1 MQNFRAFLSAAVSS
15 HRPFLL
21 DGGTGTMLQARGLR
35 PGDLPELWNLTR
47 PDDILALHAAYLR
60 AGASI
65 LSSNTFGANRL
76 HFPSAASAD
85 AALPP
90 LTDIIPAAISI
101 ARRAIAEAD
110 REGSAFVA
118 LDIGPSGKLL
128 APLGDL
134 AFEDAVALFAEVVRI
149 GARAGAD
156 LILLET
162 FNDAYETKAAVLAAK
177 EASDLPVIVS
187 NTYDRDAHLL
197 SGTPPE
203 AMVPLLESLRVDA
216 IGANCGLGPDLLLP
230 VAQRLLAAARVPILI
245 SPNAGL
251 PQLRDGRTTYPL
263 DPARFT
269 EQMMSIAALG
279 PAILGGCCG
288 TTPDHI
294 SALSSALSSAP
305 PATPPAP
312 DPTIA
317 VATSWHHALPIG
329 LPSAPPIL
337 IGERINPTGKPAFQA
352 ALRAG
357 DLAPALRE
365 AVLQKD
371 DGAQV
376 LDVNV
381 GVPGA
386 DEPAL
391 LLRLVS
397 ELQAVTE
404 LPLQIDTSDPAALA
418 PALRIYNGKPLIN
431 SVNGKRESLE
441 AVLPLVARYGGV
453 LVALTL
459 DEKGIPSDPAD
470 RLRIALRIRDAAT
483 EAGIPPSDLL
493 FDPLAMAA
501 SADPAAPLATLES
514 LRLLKA
520 QGFKTSLGLSNIS
533 FGLPRR
539 PLLNATFL
547 SLAIQAGLDAAILNP
562 HSAPILDALHAASA
576 LLRRDPSFSA
586 YIPYA
591 LAHPAPLASGGA
603 GGSPAAASSSG
614 PLREGAVAQGA
625 TGGVPVPPPD
635 NHQTTKLPNHQTTQ
649 SLYSAILS
657 GLKLPAAEAAR
668 AALDPPDPVA
678 PMDLINDTIIP
689 ALDAIGTAFEQ
700 KRAFLPQLLMAAEA
714 AQAAFAVLQQHL
726 LSTPSAAKR
735 PRKYPIILATVQG
748 DIHDIGKNILATL
761 LRNYDYEVHDLGR
774 DVPPADI
781 LDAVRRFHAPLVG
794 LSALMT
800 TTLPAMEDTIALLR
814 RESPDTRIMVGGA
827 VLTPDYASSI
837 HADFYGRDAMSS
849 VRYAESLLPQ

>member
-1 MQNFRAFLSAAVSS
+1 MQNFRAFLSASVSS
-15 HRPFLL
+15 HRPLLL

-101 ARRAIAEAD
+101 ARRAIAEAG

-149 GARAGAD
+149 GARAGTD

-279 PAILGGCCG
+279 PTILGGCCG

-312 DPTIA
+312 DPSIA

-404 LPLQIDTSDPAALA
+404 LPLQIDTSDPSALA
-418 PALRIYNGKPLIN
+418 LALRIYNGKPLIN

-459 DEKGIPSDPAD
+459 DEKGIPADPAD

-591 LAHPAPLASGGA
+591 LAHPAPA
-603 GGSPAAASSSG
+603 GGAASS
-614 PLREGAVAQGA
+614 RTEGASQSSLPSSSSA
-625 TGGVPVPPPD
+625 PPPIQ
-635 NHQTTKLPNHQTTQ
+635 HSAFSIQHSP
-649 SLYSAILS
+649 LYSAILS

-726 LSTPSAAKR
+726 LSTPSAAER

>member
-1 MQNFRAFLSAAVSS
+1 MQNFRAFLSASVSS

-76 HFPSAASAD
+76 HFPSAASAS

-101 ARRAIAEAD
+101 ARRAIAEAG

-203 AMVPLLESLRVDA
+203 AMVPMLESLHVDV

-230 VAQRLLAAARVPILI
+230 VAERLLAAAHIPVLI

-251 PQLRDGRTTYPL
+251 PQLRAGRTTYPL
-263 DPARFT
+263 DPAHFT
-269 EQMMSIAALG
+269 EQMMSIATLG

-294 SALSSALSSAP
+294 QALSTALASAP
-305 PATPPAP
+305 TATPPTP
-312 DPTIA
+312 DPNIA
-317 VATSWHHALPIG
+317 VVTSWHHALPIDR
-329 LPSAPPIL
+329 PSAPPIL

-441 AVLPLVARYGGV
+441 SVLPLVARYGGV

-459 DEKGIPSDPAD
+459 DEKGIPADPAD
-470 RLRIALRIRDAAT
+470 RLRIALRIRDAAL
-483 EAGIPPSDLL
+483 EAGIPTSDLL

-547 SLAIQAGLDAAILNP
+547 ALAIQAGLDAAILNP

-591 LAHPAPLASGGA
+591 LAHPAPSASGGV
-603 GGSPAAASSSG
+603 GGSPAAPSRSVATFASAPS
-614 PLREGAVAQGA
+614 Q
-625 TGGVPVPPPD
+625 VPPEPA
-635 NHQTTKLPNHQTTQ
+635 Q
-649 SLYSAILS
+649 SGSSTSVPALYSAILS
-657 GLKLPAAEAAR
+657 GLKTPAADAAR
-668 AALDPPDPVA
+668 AALDPPASVA

-714 AQAAFAVLQQHL
+714 AQAAFAVLQQRL
-726 LSTPSAAKR
+726 LSSPAAAER

-781 LDAVRRFHAPLVG
+781 LDAVRRFNAPLVG

-814 RESPDTRIMVGGA
+814 RESPDTHIMVGGA
-827 VLTPDYASSI
+827 VLTPDYACSI

>member
-1 MQNFRAFLSAAVSS
+1 
-15 HRPFLL
+15 
-21 DGGTGTMLQARGLR
+21 MLQARGLR
-35 PGDLPELWNLTR
+35 PGDFPELWNLTR
-47 PDDILALHAAYLR
+47 PDDIFALHTAYLR

-76 HFPSAASAD
+76 HFPSAASSD
-85 AALPP
+85 ALLPP
-90 LTDIIPAAISI
+90 LTDIIPAAIDI
-101 ARRAIAEAD
+101 ARRAIAEEG

-177 EASDLPVIVS
+177 ESSNLPVIVS

-203 AMVPLLESLRVDA
+203 AMVPMLEALHVDA
-216 IGANCGLGPDLLLP
+216 IGTNCGLGPDLLLP
-230 VAQRLLAAARVPILI
+230 VAERLLAAAHVPVLV

-305 PATPPAP
+305 PAAP
-312 DPTIA
+312 TASDPSIA
-317 VATSWHHALPIG
+317 VVTSWHHALPIG
-329 LPSAPPIL
+329 LPDAPPIL

-431 SVNGKRESLE
+431 SVNGKRESLDSI
-441 AVLPLVARYGGV
+441 LPLVARYGGV

-459 DEKGIPSDPAD
+459 DEKGIPADPAD
-470 RLRIALRIRDAAT
+470 RLRIALRIRDAAL

-547 SLAIQAGLDAAILNP
+547 SLAIQSGLDAAILNP
-562 HSAPILDALHAASA
+562 HSQPILDALHAASA

-591 LAHPAPLASGGA
+591 LAHPAPSASGGA
-603 GGSPAAASSSG
+603 GGSPAAPSRSVATSASAPS
-614 PLREGAVAQGA
+614 Q
-625 TGGVPVPPPD
+625 VPPEPAPAD
-635 NHQTTKLPNHQTTQ
+635 SPTRIPA
-649 SLYSAILS
+649 LYSAILS
-657 GLKLPAAEAAR
+657 GLKPPAAEAAR
-668 AALDPPDPVA
+668 AALAPPSSVA

-714 AQAAFAVLQQHL
+714 AQAAFAVLQERIL
-726 LSTPSAAKR
+726 ATPAAAER

-781 LDAVRRFHAPLVG
+781 LAAVRRFHAPLVG

-800 TTLPAMEDTIALLR
+800 TTLPAMEETIALLR

>member
-1 MQNFRAFLSAAVSS
+1 
-15 HRPFLL
+15 
-21 DGGTGTMLQARGLR
+21 MLQARGLR
-35 PGDLPELWNLTR
+35 PGDLPEVWNLTR

-76 HFPSAASAD
+76 HFPSSASAD
-85 AALPP
+85 ASLPA
-90 LTDIIPAAISI
+90 LTDIIPAAIGL
-101 ARRAIAEAD
+101 ARRAIAEAG

-203 AMVPLLESLRVDA
+203 AMVALLESLRVDA

-230 VAQRLLAAARVPILI
+230 VAERLLAAAHVPVLV

-263 DPARFT
+263 DPAHFT
-269 EQMMSIAALG
+269 EQMLAIAALG
-279 PAILGGCCG
+279 PTILGGCCG

-294 SALSSALSSAP
+294 HALSTALASAP
-305 PATPPAP
+305 PATSPAH

-317 VATSWHHALPIG
+317 VVSSWHHALSIG
-329 LPSAPPIL
+329 APSAPPIL

-441 AVLPLVARYGGV
+441 SVLPLVARYGGV
-453 LVALTL
+453 LVGLTL
-459 DEKGIPSDPAD
+459 DEAGIPADPAD
-470 RLRIALRIRDAAT
+470 RLRIALRIRDAAL

-547 SLAIQAGLDAAILNP
+547 ALAIQAGLDAAILNP
-562 HSAPILDALHAASA
+562 HSTPILDALHAASA
-576 LLRRDPSFSA
+576 LLRRDPSFSS

-591 LAHPAPLASGGA
+591 LAHPAATAARPS
-603 GGSPAAASSSG
+603 SPA
-614 PLREGAVAQGA
+614 PLQEGAVAQPA
-625 TGGVPVPPPD
+625 TGGDNSSFSIQHSSLPIQHSSSSIQNSTRVPA
-635 NHQTTKLPNHQTTQ
+635 
-649 SLYSAILS
+649 LYSAILS
-657 GLKLPAAEAAR
+657 GLKTPAAEAAR
-668 AALDPPDPVA
+668 AALAPPSDVA
-678 PMDLINDTIIP
+678 PMTLINDTIIP

-714 AQAAFAVLQQHL
+714 AQAAFAVLQQRL
-726 LSTPSAAKR
+726 LAAPGAAER
-735 PRKYPIILATVQG
+735 PRKYPIIVATVQG

-761 LRNYDYEVHDLGR
+761 LRNYDYDVHDLGR
-774 DVPPADI
+774 DVPPTAI
-781 LDAVRRFHAPLVG
+781 LDAVRRFNAPLVG

-800 TTLPAMEDTIALLR
+800 TTLPAMEETIALLR
-814 RESPDTRIMVGGA
+814 RESPETRIMVGGA

-849 VRYAESLLPQ
+849 VRYAESLLSR